1 MNLKLKS
8 FIVIVDLVACSLE
21 KMLSDK
27 IKIQIIFFFKKKISN
42 ICTNTIH
49 VACHCVI
56 FISQILLVISMVK
69 TLNKSE
75 ENPTGHLRQIQP
87 FKTLTY
93 DIVIMAFNNYNVNHL
108 YKTY

>member
-21 KMLSDK
+21 KILSDK
-27 IKIQIIFFFKKKISN
+27 IKIQIIFFLKRDIKYLHQHNSRCMSLCDLYLK
-42 ICTNTIH
+42 
-49 VACHCVI
+49 
-56 FISQILLVISMVK
+56 ILLVISMVK

-93 DIVIMAFNNYNVNHL
+93 DIVKMAFNNYNVNHL

>member
-8 FIVIVDLVACSLE
+8 FIAIVDLVACSLE

-27 IKIQIIFFFKKKISN
+27 IKIQIIFFLKRRYSIKYLHQHNSRCKSLCYLYI
-42 ICTNTIH
+42 
-49 VACHCVI
+49 
-56 FISQILLVISMVK
+56 QILLVPISIVK

-93 DIVIMAFNNYNVNHL
+93 CHNGI
-108 YKTY
+108 

>member
-8 FIVIVDLVACSLE
+8 FIVIVDLVACWLE

-27 IKIQIIFFFKKKISN
+27 IKIQIIFFLKRRYQIFAPTQFTLHVIVWSLY
-42 ICTNTIH
+42 TNF
-49 VACHCVI
+49 ACNKHGEN
-56 FISQILLVISMVK
+56 
-69 TLNKSE
+69 LNKSE

-93 DIVIMAFNNYNVNHL
+93 DIVIIAFI
-108 YKTY
+108 

>member
-27 IKIQIIFFFKKKISN
+27 IKIQITFFLKRRYQ
-42 ICTNTIH
+42 TIH

-56 FISQILLVISMVK
+56 FIYK
-69 TLNKSE
+69 
-75 ENPTGHLRQIQP
+75 
-87 FKTLTY
+87 FC
-93 DIVIMAFNNYNVNHL
+93 L
-108 YKTY
+108 YL

>member
-56 FISQILLVISMVK
+56 FIYKFCLYRNKHGENFKQEWREPYWSPETNT
-69 TLNKSE
+69 TL
-75 ENPTGHLRQIQP
+75 
-87 FKTLTY
+87 
-93 DIVIMAFNNYNVNHL
+93 
-108 YKTY
+108 